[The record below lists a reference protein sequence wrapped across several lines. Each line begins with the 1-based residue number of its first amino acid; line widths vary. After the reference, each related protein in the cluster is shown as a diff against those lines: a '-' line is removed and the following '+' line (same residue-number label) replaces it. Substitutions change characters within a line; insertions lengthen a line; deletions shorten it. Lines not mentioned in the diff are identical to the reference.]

1 MPTPITLDGHSL
13 SIADVVAVARGVAP
27 VTIAPQAL
35 ASVAASRRAVET
47 AVGRG
52 DTIYGVNTGF
62 GKLAH
67 VRIKPDQA
75 RDLQLNLI
83 RSHASGVG
91 EPLPVDA
98 VRAMMLLRANVLLR
112 GTSGVRAVLPELIVG
127 MLNAQVHPRVPSQGS
142 VGASGDL
149 APLAHLALAMIG
161 EGEDGTALRARRLEP
176 ITLEAKEG
184 LAFVNGTQ
192 AQTGLAALL
201 VADAWMLWRAAHA
214 AAAMSLE
221 AVRGSPDP
229 FEARIHDARPHRWQ
243 RDSAALLR
251 DLLADSEIRESHRQN
266 DPRVQDAYSLRCTP
280 QVLGAVGEG
289 LAFAEQL
296 VTTELNAA
304 TDNPLVFDDDV
315 LSGGNF
321 HGQPIALALDVIG
334 IALATLAGLAER
346 RIERI
351 VNPDLSSGLPPF
363 LARDPGVESGFM
375 TPQIAAAALVAECR
389 VLGTPAS
396 VQSVPTE
403 GNQEDIVPMGMTA
416 AWKAERILGNA
427 AHIVAVELLA
437 GAQGLEFLKPLAP
450 GQGVRRTYAAVRKVA
465 KALDGDR
472 PFTDDIEQI
481 TSGVRA
487 GAFDPEAS

>member
-1 MPTPITLDGHSL
+1 MPPSVTLDGRSL

-112 GTSGVRAVLPELIVG
+112 GTSGVRAILPELIVG
-127 MLNAQVHPRVPSQGS
+127 MLNAQLHPRVPSQGS

-161 EGEDGTALRARRLEP
+161 EGEDGPTLRAKRLEP

-201 VADAWMLWRAAHA
+201 VHDAWVLWRTAHA

-221 AVRGSPDP
+221 AVRGTPAPFDP
-229 FEARIHDARPHRWQ
+229 RIHEARPHAYQ
-243 RDSAALLR
+243 QQSATLLR
-251 DLLADSEIRESHRQN
+251 ALLADSEIRESHREN

-289 LAFAEQL
+289 LAFAERL
-296 VTTELNAA
+296 VATELNAA
-304 TDNPLVFDDDV
+304 TDNPLVIDGEI

-334 IALATLAGLAER
+334 IVLATLAGLAER
-346 RIERI
+346 RLERI
-351 VNPDLSSGLPPF
+351 VNPDLSAGLPPF
-363 LARDPGVESGFM
+363 LAREPGVESGFTLLSRLSRYLIFAGSSSAFM
-375 TPQIAAAALVAECR
+375 PVEVNICARVLVLVAARC
-389 VLGTPAS
+389 A
-396 VQSVPTE
+396 VQSVSDHRAE
-403 GNQEDIVPMGMTA
+403 PMRSTPKCDGRRCM
-416 AWKAERILGNA
+416 
-427 AHIVAVELLA
+427 
-437 GAQGLEFLKPLAP
+437 PL
-450 GQGVRRTYAAVRKVA
+450 
-465 KALDGDR
+465 
-472 PFTDDIEQI
+472 I
-481 TSGVRA
+481 
-487 GAFDPEAS
+487 

>member
-1 MPTPITLDGHSL
+1 MPPSVTLDGHSL

-98 VRAMMLLRANVLLR
+98 V
-112 GTSGVRAVLPELIVG
+112 
-127 MLNAQVHPRVPSQGS
+127 
-142 VGASGDL
+142 L
-149 APLAHLALAMIG
+149 A
-161 EGEDGTALRARRLEP
+161 T
-176 ITLEAKEG
+176 
-184 LAFVNGTQ
+184 
-192 AQTGLAALL
+192 LL
-201 VADAWMLWRAAHA
+201 VHDGWVLWRTAHA

-221 AVRGSPDP
+221 AVRGTPAPFDP
-229 FEARIHDARPHRWQ
+229 RIHEARPHAYQ
-243 RDSAALLR
+243 QQSATLLR
-251 DLLADSEIRESHRQN
+251 ALLADSEIRESHREN

-289 LAFAEQL
+289 LAFAERL
-296 VTTELNAA
+296 VATELNAA
-304 TDNPLVFDDDV
+304 TDNPLVIDGEI

-334 IALATLAGLAER
+334 I
-346 RIERI
+346 
-351 VNPDLSSGLPPF
+351 
-363 LARDPGVESGFM
+363 
-375 TPQIAAAALVAECR
+375 
-389 VLGTPAS
+389 
-396 VQSVPTE
+396 
-403 GNQEDIVPMGMTA
+403 
-416 AWKAERILGNA
+416 
-427 AHIVAVELLA
+427 
-437 GAQGLEFLKPLAP
+437 
-450 GQGVRRTYAAVRKVA
+450 
-465 KALDGDR
+465 
-472 PFTDDIEQI
+472 
-481 TSGVRA
+481 
-487 GAFDPEAS
+487 